1 MIIVQKNCVDK
12 LPLQSIT
19 MGANQSS
26 DSITVLCF
34 GPLAEILGRTSQ
46 ISINSAI
53 TCKQI
58 IVDLGIEV
66 WLSNGLKIAI
76 NGEMCDLDSL
86 LSPGDELALLPP
98 VSGG

>member
-1 MIIVQKNCVDK
+1 
-12 LPLQSIT
+12 

-46 ISINSAI
+46 ISINSMS
-53 TCKQI
+53 TCKQV
-58 IVDLGIEV
+58 IVDLGLKE
-66 WLSNGLKIAI
+66 WLNNGLKIAI
-76 NGEMCDLDSL
+76 NGEMCDLDSQ
-86 LSPGDELALLPP
+86 LSAGDELALLPP

>member
-1 MIIVQKNCVDK
+1 
-12 LPLQSIT
+12 

-46 ISINSAI
+46 ISIHSAI

-58 IVDLGIEV
+58 VVDLGIEE
-66 WLSNGLKIAI
+66 WLNNGLKVAL
-76 NGEMCDLDSL
+76 NGEICDLESQ

>member
-1 MIIVQKNCVDK
+1 MNSLQRNCVDK

-26 DSITVLCF
+26 ESITVLCF

-53 TCKQI
+53 SCKQI
-58 IVDLGIEV
+58 IADLGIEE

-86 LSPGDELALLPP
+86 L
-98 VSGG
+98 

>member
-1 MIIVQKNCVDK
+1 
-12 LPLQSIT
+12 

-58 IVDLGIEV
+58 VVDLGIEE
-66 WLSNGLKIAI
+66 WLNNGLKVAL
-76 NGEMCDLDSL
+76 NGEICDLESQ

>member
-1 MIIVQKNCVDK
+1 
-12 LPLQSIT
+12 

-34 GPLAEILGRTSQ
+34 GPLVEILGRTSQ
-46 ISINSAI
+46 ISIDSAS

-58 IVDLGIEV
+58 IVELGIEE
-66 WLSNGLKIAI
+66 WLSNGLKVAL
-76 NGEMCDLDSL
+76 NGEICDLDSL

>member
-1 MIIVQKNCVDK
+1 
-12 LPLQSIT
+12 

-46 ISINSAI
+46 ISINSTS
-53 TCKQI
+53 TCKQV
-58 IVDLGIEV
+58 IVDLGIEE
-66 WLSNGLKIAI
+66 WLNNGLKIAI
-76 NGEMCDLDSL
+76 NGEMCDFDSQ

>member
-1 MIIVQKNCVDK
+1 MIMVQKNCVDK

-34 GPLAEILGRTSQ
+34 GPLAEILGRTNQ
-46 ISINSAI
+46 ISMNSVI

-58 IVDLGIEV
+58 IVDLGIEE
-66 WLSNGLKIAI
+66 WLNNGLKIAI
-76 NGEMCDLDSL
+76 NGEMCDLDSQ

>member
-46 ISINSAI
+46 ISINSMS
-53 TCKQI
+53 TCKQV
-58 IVDLGIEV
+58 IVDLGIEE
-66 WLSNGLKIAI
+66 WLNNGLKIAI
-76 NGEMCDLDSL
+76 NGEMCDFDSQ
-86 LSPGDELALLPP
+86 LSAGDELALLPP